1 MREFGR
7 ESQGEWL
14 GASAGVHVRSKRCT
28 KRTAFRKGLYMYE
41 ANGIQF
47 VRSERGNTYILVR
60 EQVGVGGVSG
70 VEVET
75 GAILVV
81 LFRRHCGD
89 ATERRVVV
97 QRNTCV
103 PCIGDMWR
111 AEEVC
116 V

>member
-1 MREFGR
+1 
-7 ESQGEWL
+7 
-14 GASAGVHVRSKRCT
+14 
-28 KRTAFRKGLYMYE
+28 MYE
-41 ANGIQF
+41 ANGIRRGAGGGGAMVQ
-47 VRSERGNTYILVR
+47 GNTYELVR
-60 EQVGVGGVSG
+60 EQVGVGWVSS